1 MPTFGPIKR
10 RKLIA
15 YFRQLGFDGPF
26 PARRHE
32 VMRRGDLSVRIP
44 NPHQG
49 DISRE
54 LLNDLLAQAGVTR
67 AEWKALP

>member
-1 MPTFGPIKR
+1 MPKIGPIKR
-10 RKLIA
+10 RKLIEH
-15 YFRQLGFDGPF
+15 FRQLGFDGPF

-32 VMRRGDLSVRIP
+32 VMRRGDLSVSIP

-54 LLNDLLAQAGVTR
+54 LLKDILAQAGVTR
-67 AEWKALP
+67 AEWEALP